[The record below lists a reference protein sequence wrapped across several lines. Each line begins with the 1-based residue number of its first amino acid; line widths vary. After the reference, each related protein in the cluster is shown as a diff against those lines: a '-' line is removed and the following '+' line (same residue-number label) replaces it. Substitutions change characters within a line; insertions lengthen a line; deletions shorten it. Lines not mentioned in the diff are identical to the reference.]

1 MLHDCTIIPIGL
13 LEQAAGITDSGL
25 IRSRTD
31 DACELMITASTGCLS
46 HSRFSPLQVGILF
59 LQIYSIRRNVDH
71 IYLFTFWTLRTLAL
85 SMDVAFDRTEWY
97 DFMHLMLA
105 FAWLCACGIRS
116 YSGGGHDS
124 SAGSNTP
131 RKPNFIRG
139 LFFSWMDST
148 YREAHRGSVSFY
160 QGTLFQ
166 GTLPEDRR
174 CEQLLELYEKANAR
188 RGYTAVDDGSGRMES
203 ERCRFTIGKLLS
215 PFRGE
220 IILAGLNRFVLISL
234 FFLCPYLLR

>member
-1 MLHDCTIIPIGL
+1 M
-13 LEQAAGITDSGL
+13 EQAAGITDSGL
-25 IRSRTD
+25 IRSRAD
-31 DACELMITASTGCLS
+31 DACKLMITASTGCLS

-124 SAGSNTP
+124 STGSNTP

-148 YREAHRGSVSFY
+148 YREAHRGSVAFY